1 MTAGI
6 HKTEILIIRP
16 ILAVTEPTALPIAI
30 SFCPFAA
37 AIDET
42 RSSGSVVAK
51 LTTVAPIMNFGI
63 PVASAIHV
71 AASTKTS
78 PPLTI
83 STRPITNKITSWHIL
98 VMLTPKRIKVNKK
111 ERKAEFYLTQIGV
124 IRNEKYFIYNLN

>member
-6 HKTEILIIRP
+6 HKTEMLIIRP

-83 STRPITNKITSWHIL
+83 STRPITNKITAYIILSDGTLISDASELEIFIKFPPADWHIL
-98 VMLTPKRIKVNKK
+98 VMLTP
-111 ERKAEFYLTQIGV
+111 
-124 IRNEKYFIYNLN
+124 

>member
-1 MTAGI
+1 
-6 HKTEILIIRP
+6 
-16 ILAVTEPTALPIAI
+16 
-30 SFCPFAA
+30 
-37 AIDET
+37 
-42 RSSGSVVAK
+42 
-51 LTTVAPIMNFGI
+51 MNFGI

-83 STRPITNKITSWHIL
+83 STRPITNKITAYIILSDGTLISDASELEIFINYPPASWHIL